1 MSIAKVCKFQ
11 LEKKEISYDCGETW
25 NPTSTKRKIEGREP
39 VERNSRDC
47 GFQESR
53 ETVVSGYT
61 CNGYDKYTQ
70 LVDIVS
76 YDGGET
82 WDVISGS
89 SRLGTLVERF
99 SSDCCQLR
107 TVSATVCTELFRKAN
122 VDIQEASL
130 DGETWI
136 PTGRYTVTQ
145 YLDEYNI
152 DCMNEY
158 EVKFLGVPTSGTTG
172 ASFFVYNM
180 YKNDICDTVT
190 SYDPTCNSATGNT
203 LIGDGEGYVV
213 IGCDSLGNTFC
224 VTSREL
230 NDSSMAGSFTEDEVR
245 TIIHMK
251 YIFIA
256 DCANNPCIARG
267 NDERNL
273 LNGSTYLPYASLEK
287 IFISS
292 GVTGTLTHNA
302 CWYGN
307 PSLGLSALT
316 EIVGL
321 GDSQITYIDERMFE
335 DCPNLRSVHLPRT
348 LYCLDLGAFRGCT
361 AMTSVTI
368 DSRALRDLKESYQD
382 LYYQQFAN
390 CTSLQTVT
398 FPNDY
403 YGVIYKQMFYD
414 CPSLTAVTL
423 GNPSEIRDR
432 AFQGCSSLTSID
444 LGDRVTSIGSYAFAG
459 CTSLADIYIGQTE
472 NILSHIGNNAFP
484 SGCTVHVPC
493 DAYPYW
499 HQAYDIDH
507 PELGVHIAYDTAC
520 TTTYRW
526 VESGSTCDC
535 VNNNRCALEI
545 EQYSTD
551 SGETWINTGNERQG
565 AVTEYDC
572 MECGYIPSDF
582 VLKAQYSNG
591 NYMAATGGTSITS
604 YIANMNQASAN
615 TCVSGAYTKCWIG
628 SGVTSIARG
637 AFSNK
642 TSITSIEIPNSVTSI
657 DQGAFVGCSSLTSV
671 TIPTGI
677 TIIRQGTF
685 ASCTSLSSIT
695 IPNGVTTI
703 YGEGG
708 PTPEYYHTGAFQGCS
723 GLTSI
728 TIPDSVTYIGGW
740 CFSGCRSLRSVTI
753 GSGISTIERLAFLNC
768 TGLTSITIMA
778 TTPPTLPTDGGGGQF
793 MNTNDCPIYVPPESV
808 NAYKTASGW
817 SSYANRISSFYSSV
831 TAKYDVV
838 STSNPTKIGYDDYT
852 SGFSSIKIDGVAQQN
867 VVSAYTFNTVGEH
880 TVQYTLTDPTTIGTD
895 AFFGCDRLTNALI
908 FGDVTTI
915 GQAAF
920 SICYSLSSVTIPDS
934 VTSIGNAAFYY
945 CTGLTTCTIGSGVT
959 TIGYNAFNY
968 CSSLSGDLVI
978 SDSVT
983 SIDSNAFFACSNITS
998 VTIGSGITYFGS
1010 SVFNGCGGLTSVIIQ
1025 ATTPPTLN
1033 DANAFTNPSNYPIY
1047 VPFAS
1052 VDAYKAASGW
1062 SSLASRI
1069 EAIPFKWKATYSD
1082 SSVVS
1087 ADCVSSNEIAYGEIN
1102 GTNLVSLEI
1111 GSCATSIGQ
1120 RAVSGCST
1128 LREIVIPDTVTN
1140 IGYGAFFYC
1149 NGATA
1154 CTIGSG
1160 VTNIDESAFD
1170 NCSSLASITIFA
1182 TTPPTL
1188 GSYAF
1193 YKTNECPIYVPAASV
1208 NAYKGAGGYWYGYR
1222 ERIQAIPNS

>member
-11 LEKKEISYDCGETW
+11 LERKEISYDCGETW

-145 YLDEYNI
+145 YLDDYNI

-172 ASFFVYNM
+172 ASYFDYNM
-180 YKNDICDTVT
+180 YENDICDTVT

-203 LIGDGEGYVV
+203 LIGGDEGYVV
-213 IGCDSLGNTFC
+213 IGCESSSNTFC
-224 VTSREL
+224 VTDKEL
-230 NDSSMAGSFTEDEVR
+230 NNTTTAGGFTEDQIR
-245 TIIHMK
+245 AILHMK

-256 DCANNPCIARG
+256 DCAHNPIIARG
-267 NDERNL
+267 KDEHNML
-273 LNGSTYLPYASLEK
+273 QGSTSIPYASLEK

-292 GVTGTLTHNA
+292 GVTGTLTHNTD
-302 CWYGN
+302 WYGN

-368 DSRALRDLKESYQD
+368 DSRALRDLEESYQD

-484 SGCTVHVPC
+484 SGCTIHVPC
-493 DAYPYW
+493 DAYQYW
-499 HQAYDIDH
+499 YQAYAGSNVYITTDC
-507 PELGVHIAYDTAC
+507 ATDTRTVSGTPYC
-520 TTTYRW
+520 DGLDKYVD
-526 VESGSTCDC
+526 VEYQIS
-535 VNNNRCALEI
+535 L
-545 EQYSTD
+545 D
-551 SGETWINTGNERQG
+551 SGETWNTVSTAKTLVE
-565 AVTEYDC
+565 ADSPDC
-572 MECGYIPSDF
+572 RSCTKLI
-582 VLKAQYSNG
+582 ANYSNG
-591 NYMAATGGTSITS
+591 TSYTAVSYGSDTILTTGDTQPANYTFEYMTDAVIGDCVTEIGTMAFYNGIYPSLSSVTIGSGVTVIGDQAFRVCNKLSSVTIPDSVTTIGNGAFSTCSGLTSVSIGSGVTTIGNGAFGYCTSLTSVTIPDSVTSIGYAAFNVCSGLTS
-604 YIANMNQASAN
+604 
-615 TCVSGAYTKCWIG
+615 VSIG
-628 SGVTSIARG
+628 SGVTSIG
-637 AFSNK
+637 NQVFWMCK
-642 TSITSIEIPNSVTSI
+642 
-657 DQGAFVGCSSLTSV
+657 
-671 TIPTGI
+671 
-677 TIIRQGTF
+677 
-685 ASCTSLSSIT
+685 
-695 IPNGVTTI
+695 
-703 YGEGG
+703 
-708 PTPEYYHTGAFQGCS
+708 

-728 TIPDSVTYIGGW
+728 TIPDSVT
-740 CFSGCRSLRSVTI
+740 TI
-753 GSGISTIERLAFLNC
+753 GDYGIGFC
-768 TGLTSITIMA
+768 TSLTSI
-778 TTPPTLPTDGGGGQF
+778 
-793 MNTNDCPIYVPPESV
+793 E
-808 NAYKTASGW
+808 
-817 SSYANRISSFYSSV
+817 
-831 TAKYDVV
+831 
-838 STSNPTKIGYDDYT
+838 
-852 SGFSSIKIDGVAQQN
+852 
-867 VVSAYTFNTVGEH
+867 
-880 TVQYTLTDPTTIGTD
+880 
-895 AFFGCDRLTNALI
+895 
-908 FGDVTTI
+908 
-915 GQAAF
+915 
-920 SICYSLSSVTIPDS
+920 
-934 VTSIGNAAFYY
+934 
-945 CTGLTTCTIGSGVT
+945 
-959 TIGYNAFNY
+959 
-968 CSSLSGDLVI
+968 
-978 SDSVT
+978 
-983 SIDSNAFFACSNITS
+983 
-998 VTIGSGITYFGS
+998 IGSGITSIGS
-1010 SVFNGCGGLTSVIIQ
+1010 SAFYY
-1025 ATTPPTLN
+1025 
-1033 DANAFTNPSNYPIY
+1033 DNALSSFTIH
-1047 VPFAS
+1047 
-1052 VDAYKAASGW
+1052 
-1062 SSLASRI
+1062 
-1069 EAIPFKWKATYSD
+1069 
-1082 SSVVS
+1082 
-1087 ADCVSSNEIAYGEIN
+1087 
-1102 GTNLVSLEI
+1102 
-1111 GSCATSIGQ
+1111 
-1120 RAVSGCST
+1120 
-1128 LREIVIPDTVTN
+1128 
-1140 IGYGAFFYC
+1140 
-1149 NGATA
+1149 
-1154 CTIGSG
+1154 
-1160 VTNIDESAFD
+1160 
-1170 NCSSLASITIFA
+1170 A

-1188 GSYAF
+1188 GSEAF
-1193 YKTNECPIYVPAASV
+1193 SGTSCTIYVPASSLL
-1208 NAYKGAGGYWYGYR
+1208 AYKTAWSDYASQ
-1222 ERIQAIPNS
+1222 IQAIPNS